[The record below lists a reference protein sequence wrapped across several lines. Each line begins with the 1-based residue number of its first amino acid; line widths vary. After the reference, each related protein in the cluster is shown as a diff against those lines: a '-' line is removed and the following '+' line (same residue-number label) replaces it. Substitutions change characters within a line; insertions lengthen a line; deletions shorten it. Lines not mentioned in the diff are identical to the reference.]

1 MAPSAIALDR
11 ERVLHDPT
19 LRGRELITV
28 YTALIDTWLAGLYA
42 DAIGDRPGV
51 ALVATGGYG
60 RAELTPRSDLDLL
73 LLHDGSVTD
82 ADAQR
87 LWYPVWDAG
96 LKLGHAVRTT
106 AETMR
111 LASNDLATA
120 TALLSVRTLAGSA
133 DMGGELGASAVAAW
147 RKGSKRWLAELA
159 VSVET
164 RHESAGQVPF
174 DLEPDLK
181 EGRGGLRD
189 VHAMTWA
196 SVGDERL
203 ANIDVGG
210 LTEHYDTLL
219 DVRVELHRVTGRA
232 GDRLFLQEQDEVA
245 ERLGD
250 ADADVLMGRIAE
262 ASRAIAWASDEC
274 WYDIRRRSSGGFLRR
289 PQRPKLV
296 GDDVEVAEGRA
307 ELTSS
312 EGTDASAVLRVAVA
326 AAQQHVRIGR
336 RTLQQLREAPA
347 LSDPWPETAR
357 ELFVTL
363 LQCGQSAI
371 DVIETLDIADQWC
384 RLIPEWA
391 PNRSRPQ
398 RNAYHHFTVDRHLL
412 ECVAQAAKLV
422 ERVDR
427 PDLLVLG
434 ALCHDI
440 GKGYPGDHAIVGIDL
455 AAAVC
460 RRMGLPENDIET
472 VRVMVEHHLL
482 LPDVATRRDLDDPAT
497 IRSVAEQVG
506 TVDRLRLLE
515 ALTEA
520 DSIATGPSAWSAWKA
535 GLLATLVER
544 VAHVIEGGDVTEVTT
559 ATASTAHR
567 DLLAVGLAEQRL
579 VVDARGDHLLLVCPD
594 RPALFSRV
602 AAVLALNGLDVIEAS
617 ATSEQ
622 GMAIDDFRVS
632 SAFSRDIPW
641 SKVERDLERA
651 LMGRLALEPRLAE
664 RARSYRTRPTSA
676 MALEPLVRVLDEASD
691 DATVIE
697 VVGPD
702 RVGLLYRL
710 TRALA
715 DLDLDILS
723 AKVATIGA
731 DVVDAFYVRD
741 RSGAKVTEVADLAEI
756 ETALLHVLLGDP
768 R

>member
-1 MAPSAIALDR
+1 MAPPTTTLDR
-11 ERVLHDPT
+11 DRVLGDAS
-19 LRGRELITV
+19 LRGRDLV
-28 YTALIDTWLAGLYA
+28 AAYTALIDAWLVGLYA
-42 DAIGDRPGV
+42 EAIGDRSGV
-51 ALVATGGYG
+51 ALIATGGYG

-73 LLHDGSVTD
+73 LLHDGSITD

-96 LKLGHAVRTT
+96 LKLGHAVRTK
-106 AETMR
+106 AETLQ

-133 DMGGELGASAVAAW
+133 DMGAGLGSAALAAW

-159 VSVET
+159 ASVEA
-164 RHESAGQVPF
+164 RHQSAGQVPF

-181 EGRGGLRD
+181 EGRGGAD
-189 VHAMTWA
+189 
-196 SVGDERL
+196 L
-203 ANIDVGG
+203 AVQ
-210 LTEHYDTLL
+210 YDTLL
-219 DVRVELHRVTGRA
+219 AVRVELHRITGRA

-262 ASRAIAWASDEC
+262 ASRAIAWASDES
-274 WYDIRRRSSGGFLRR
+274 WYDVRQRSSGGFLRR
-289 PQRPKLV
+289 AQRPKPV
-296 GDDVEVAEGRA
+296 GDDVEVVNGRA

-312 EGTDASAVLRVAVA
+312 AATDASAVLRVAVA

-336 RTLQQLREAPA
+336 RTLQQLRDAPD
-347 LSDPWPETAR
+347 LSDPWPREAR

-363 LQCGQSAI
+363 LQCGPSAI
-371 DVIETLDIADQWC
+371 DVIETLDLADQWC
-384 RLIPEWA
+384 RLIAEWA

-412 ECVAQAAKLV
+412 ECVAQASALV
-422 ERVDR
+422 DRVDR

-440 GKGYPGDHAIVGIDL
+440 GKGYPGDHAVVGIDL
-455 AAAVC
+455 AATVC
-460 RRMGLPENDIET
+460 RRMGLSEPDIET
-472 VRVMVEHHLL
+472 VQVMVEHHLL
-482 LPDVATRRDLDDPAT
+482 LPDVAARRDLDDPAT
-497 IRSVAEQVG
+497 IRSVAAQVG

-544 VAHVIEGGDVTEVTT
+544 VAHVLEGGDVTEVTV
-559 ATASTAHR
+559 AAARTAHR
-567 DLLAVGLAEQRL
+567 DLLAVGVAGQRL
-579 VVDARGDHLLLVCPD
+579 VIDARGDHLLLVCPD

-622 GMAIDDFRVS
+622 GMAIDEFRVS
-632 SAFSRDIPW
+632 SAFGSDIPW
-641 SKVERDLERA
+641 VKVERDLERA

-664 RARSYRTRPTSA
+664 RARSYRTRVTSA
-676 MALEPLVRVLDEASD
+676 MALEPRVRVLDEASD

-731 DVVDAFYVRD
+731 DVIDAFYVRD
-741 RSGAKVTEVADLAEI
+741 RRGAKIAHGADIAEI
-756 ETALLHVLLGDP
+756 ETALLHVLRVETG
-768 R
+768 